1 MISAPISL
9 NVITLGRFA
18 LMRNQEVMSGG
29 NWKQRR
35 VRELFKILLSAEQ
48 HRLHREQVQEL
59 LWPSASQEQ
68 AANSFSKT
76 LYLLRRA
83 LEPELVA

>member
-1 MISAPISL
+1 MISAPNSL
-9 NVITLGRFA
+9 NIITLGRFA
-18 LMRNQEVMSGG
+18 LMRDQEVVSGG

-59 LWPSASQEQ
+59 P
-68 AANSFSKT
+68 
-76 LYLLRRA
+76 
-83 LEPELVA
+83 